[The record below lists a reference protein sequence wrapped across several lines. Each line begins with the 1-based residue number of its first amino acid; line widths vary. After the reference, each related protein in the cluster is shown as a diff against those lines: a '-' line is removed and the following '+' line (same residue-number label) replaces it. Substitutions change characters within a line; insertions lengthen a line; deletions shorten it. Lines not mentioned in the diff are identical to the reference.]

1 MSITIKHHKKPVLD
15 VCVMTCDKPLDKKLN
30 NYEMTKFL
38 NCHQSTVI
46 IGKPQSGKTSM
57 IYSLF
62 KSKKLL
68 KNVYDKIFIFQPE
81 ASRASM
87 KDKLFDKIP
96 DDQKFNEL
104 SLENLESM
112 QENLDPEGNN
122 CIIMDD
128 QGAYLKN
135 AEIRKKMKE
144 LMFNRRHLHV
154 SIYFLVQTWF
164 SIEKD
169 IRKLFSNVIV
179 FRVNKNEM
187 ETIFSEV
194 VESHKDDIGEI
205 VQVVYNKPY
214 QYLFINVDSQRQ
226 FKNFDELI
234 FNEK

>member
-214 QYLFINVDSQRQ
+214 QYLFINVDSQKM
-226 FKNFDELI
+226 FKNFDGLI
-234 FNEK
+234 FNE

>member
-1 MSITIKHHKKPVLD
+1 MSITIKHHKKPMLD
-15 VCVMTCDKPLDKKLN
+15 VCKMTCDKALDKKLD
-30 NYEMTKFL
+30 NYEMTKFF

-214 QYLFINVDSQRQ
+214 QYLFINVDSQKM
-226 FKNFDELI
+226 FKNFDGLI
-234 FNEK
+234 FNE

>member
-1 MSITIKHHKKPVLD
+1 MSITIKHHKKPMLD

-214 QYLFINVDSQRQ
+214 QYLFINVDSQKM
-226 FKNFDELI
+226 FKNFDGLI
-234 FNEK
+234 FNE

>member
-1 MSITIKHHKKPVLD
+1 MSITIKHHKKPILD
-15 VCVMTCDKPLDKKLN
+15 VCKMTCDKALDKKLD

-68 KNVYDKIFIFQPE
+68 KNVYDKVFIFQPE

-135 AEIRKKMKE
+135 GEIRKKMKE

-154 SIYFLVQTWF
+154 SIFFLVQTWF

-205 VQVVYNKPY
+205 VKVVYNKPY

-226 FKNFDELI
+226 FTNFNELI
-234 FNEK
+234 FNE

>member
-1 MSITIKHHKKPVLD
+1 MITIKHHKKPNLD
-15 VCVMTCDKPLDKKLN
+15 ICKMTCDKQLDKKLN
-30 NYEMTKFL
+30 DYEMTKFL
-38 NCHQSTVI
+38 NSHQSTVI

-87 KDKLFDKIP
+87 KDKIFDKIP
-96 DDQKFNEL
+96 DEQKYNEL
-104 SLENLESM
+104 TLENLENM
-112 QENLDPEGNN
+112 QENLDSEGNN

-128 QGAYLKN
+128 MGAYLKN
-135 AEIRKKMKE
+135 GDIKKKMKE
-144 LMFNRRHLHV
+144 LMFNRRHLHI

-169 IRKLFSNVIV
+169 IRKLFSNIIV

-194 VESHKDDIGEI
+194 VETHKDNINEI
-205 VQVVYNKPY
+205 IKVVYNKPY
-214 QYLFINVDSQRQ
+214 QYLFINVDSQKM

-234 FNEK
+234 FNE

>member
-1 MSITIKHHKKPVLD
+1 MTITIKHHKKPLLD
-15 VCVMTCDKPLDKKLN
+15 VCIMTCDKPLDKKLD
-30 NYEMTKFL
+30 NYEMTKYL

-57 IYSLF
+57 MYSLL

-68 KNVYDKIFIFQPE
+68 KNIYDKIFIFQPE

-104 SLENLESM
+104 SLENLEYVSD
-112 QENLDPEGNN
+112 NLDLEGNN

-135 AEIRKKMKE
+135 HEIKKKMKE
-144 LMFNRRHLHV
+144 LMFNRRHLHL

-194 VESHKDDIGEI
+194 VESHKDDINEI
-205 VQVVYNKPY
+205 IKVVYNKPY
-214 QYLFINVDSQRQ
+214 QYLFINVDSQNM
-226 FKNFDELI
+226 FKNFDQLI